1 MSMAFDHRYAD
12 GAQGALVM
20 RRFEK
25 ISANPE
31 VSPDVF
37 TGG

>member
-1 MSMAFDHRYAD
+1 MAYDHRYAD
-12 GAQGALVM
+12 GAQGGLVM

-25 ISANPE
+25 LSATPE